1 MIFLL
6 LFIVLGS
13 GIAYGLY
20 RFFPEATKR
29 WFYRIQAARSL
40 VFTLGFVMTTL
51 VLLISGVPTLQFVGL
66 VFVVLGALEV
76 IFESPT
82 DALTGRF

>member
-6 LFIVLGS
+6 LFIAFGS
-13 GIAYGLY
+13 SIAYGLY

-29 WFYRIQAARSL
+29 WFYRIQAARSV
-40 VFTLGFVMTTL
+40 VFTAAFVMTTII
-51 VLLISGVPTLQFVGL
+51 LLISGVAMLQLLGL

-82 DALTGRF
+82 DMITGRF